1 MSEDELLPPAG
12 LENRVV
18 STLRERG
25 LLHDAAPRIR
35 FRRWVW
41 PAAIAAGLL
50 LFAGGFILG
59 RVPPSALAADLPRY
73 TLLLYEGPEFYRGG
87 TPEAQLVAEYSEW
100 AGKLAQQ
107 GRLQAGEK
115 LGAREW
121 MLGAGES
128 AGRQEPA
135 GLFIIAAR
143 TDEEALAI
151 ARSCPHLRHGGTVSL
166 RPIEP
171 T

>member
-1 MSEDELLPPAG
+1 MSEDELVPPAG
-12 LENRVV
+12 LEDRVV
-18 STLRERG
+18 STLRDRG
-25 LLHDAAPRIR
+25 LLRDAAPRIP

-50 LFAGGFILG
+50 LFAGGFTLG
-59 RVPPSALAADLPRY
+59 RAARSAPTLPRY
-73 TLLLYEGPEFYRGG
+73 TLLLYEGPEFNRGD
-87 TPEAQLVAEYSEW
+87 TPEAQLVAEYGEW
-100 AGKLAQQ
+100 AGKLARQ
-107 GRLQAGEK
+107 GRLQVGEK

-121 MLGAGES
+121 TLGTGES